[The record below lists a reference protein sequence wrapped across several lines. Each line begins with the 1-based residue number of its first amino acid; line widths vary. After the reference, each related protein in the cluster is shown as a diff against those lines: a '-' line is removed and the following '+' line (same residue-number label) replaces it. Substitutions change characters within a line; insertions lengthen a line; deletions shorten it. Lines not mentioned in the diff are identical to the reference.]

1 MKIGKIAT
9 LFLATLMLFTPLE
22 IMAANATKKTETTSL
37 VAKKKTTPKA
47 AVKKV
52 AKKKAVASSKKSAKK
67 KVPASNN
74 ETKKLYGV
82 KGANLERVS
91 VSNDQ
96 RTYQEK
102 GTTHTVMGKEA
113 SRQYSEVGT
122 ASYYADKFHGRRTA
136 SGEIFDKNGY
146 TAAHKTL
153 ALGSYA
159 LVTNVRNGKKVIV
172 RINDRGPFSKT
183 RIIDLSKGA
192 AKVIG
197 MVGAGTAKV
206 RVEAMQVDKEGYII
220 GKGAE
225 ALYQI
230 AQQEGLNLKVKGDG
244 ETLAIKADTQPT
256 PQAVVSQPKFVLK
269 VTQLKNERMAKKVQK
284 VISTVNSHIVT
295 KEKRYEVIIDVASA
309 EEAQQVKQQLNRLGY
324 TVFSYSEK

>member
-1 MKIGKIAT
+1 MKIGKIVT
-9 LFLATLMLFTPLE
+9 LLLAAMIMFTPLE
-22 IMAANATKKTETTSL
+22 TMAINTKKQTTKTQL
-37 VAKKKTTPKA
+37 IVKKKST
-47 AVKKV
+47 KKV
-52 AKKKAVASSKKSAKK
+52 ASKKKVKKKAVRSNTKSTKTT
-67 KVPASNN
+67 VPSDNQ
-74 ETKKLYGV
+74 TKKLYGV
-82 KGANLERVS
+82 KGADLERVK
-91 VSNDQ
+91 VSNNQ
-96 RTYQEK
+96 KSYQEK

-159 LVTNVRNGKKVIV
+159 LITNLRNGKKVIV

-183 RIIDLSKGA
+183 LIIDLSKGA

-244 ETLAIKADTQPT
+244 ETLAIKADTEPT

-295 KEKRYEVIIDVASA
+295 KEKRYEVIIDVSSA

>member
-1 MKIGKIAT
+1 MKIGKIVT
-9 LFLATLMLFTPLE
+9 LLLAAMIMFTPLE
-22 IMAANATKKTETTSL
+22 TMATNTKKQTTKTQL
-37 VAKKKTTPKA
+37 IVKKKST
-47 AVKKV
+47 KKV
-52 AKKKAVASSKKSAKK
+52 ASKKKVKKKAVSSNTKSTKTT
-67 KVPASNN
+67 VPSDNQ
-74 ETKKLYGV
+74 TKKLYGV
-82 KGANLERVS
+82 KGADLERVKI
-91 VSNDQ
+91 SNNQ
-96 RTYQEK
+96 KSYQEK

-159 LVTNVRNGKKVIV
+159 LITNLRNGKKVIV

-183 RIIDLSKGA
+183 LIIDLSKGA

-244 ETLAIKADTQPT
+244 ETLAIKADTEPT

-284 VISTVNSHIVT
+284 VISTLNSHIVT
-295 KEKRYEVIIDVASA
+295 KEKRYEVIIDVSSA

>member
-1 MKIGKIAT
+1 MKIGKIVT
-9 LFLATLMLFTPLE
+9 LLLAAMIMFTPLE
-22 IMAANATKKTETTSL
+22 TMATNTKKQTTKTQL
-37 VAKKKTTPKA
+37 IVKKKST
-47 AVKKV
+47 KKV
-52 AKKKAVASSKKSAKK
+52 TSKKKVKKKAVSSNTKSTKTT
-67 KVPASNN
+67 VPSDNQ
-74 ETKKLYGV
+74 TKKLYGV
-82 KGANLERVS
+82 KGADLERVKI
-91 VSNDQ
+91 SNNQ
-96 RTYQEK
+96 KSYQEK

-159 LVTNVRNGKKVIV
+159 LITNLRNGKKVIV

-183 RIIDLSKGA
+183 LIIDLSKGA

-244 ETLAIKADTQPT
+244 ETLAIKADTEPT

-295 KEKRYEVIIDVASA
+295 KEKRYEVIIDVSSA

>member
-1 MKIGKIAT
+1 MKIGKIVT
-9 LFLATLMLFTPLE
+9 LLLAAMIMFTPLE
-22 IMAANATKKTETTSL
+22 TMATNTKKQTTKTQL
-37 VAKKKTTPKA
+37 IVKKKST
-47 AVKKV
+47 KKV
-52 AKKKAVASSKKSAKK
+52 TSKKKVKKKAVSSNTKSTKTT
-67 KVPASNN
+67 VPSDNQ
-74 ETKKLYGV
+74 TKKLYGV
-82 KGANLERVS
+82 KGADLERVKI
-91 VSNDQ
+91 SNNQ
-96 RTYQEK
+96 KSYQEK

-159 LVTNVRNGKKVIV
+159 LITNLRNGKKVIV

-244 ETLAIKADTQPT
+244 ETLAIKADTEPT

-295 KEKRYEVIIDVASA
+295 KEKRYEVIIDVSSA
-309 EEAQQVKQQLNRLGY
+309 EEAQHVKQ
-324 TVFSYSEK
+324 

>member
-1 MKIGKIAT
+1 MKIGKIVT
-9 LFLATLMLFTPLE
+9 LLLAAMIMFTPLE
-22 IMAANATKKTETTSL
+22 TMATNTKKQTTKTQL
-37 VAKKKTTPKA
+37 IVKKKST
-47 AVKKV
+47 KKV
-52 AKKKAVASSKKSAKK
+52 TSKKKVKKKAVSSNTKSTKTT
-67 KVPASNN
+67 VPSDNQ
-74 ETKKLYGV
+74 TKKLYGV
-82 KGANLERVS
+82 KGADLERVKI
-91 VSNDQ
+91 SNNQ
-96 RTYQEK
+96 KSYQEK

-159 LVTNVRNGKKVIV
+159 LITNLRNGKKVIV

-244 ETLAIKADTQPT
+244 ETLAIKADTEPT

-295 KEKRYEVIIDVASA
+295 KEKRYEVIIDVSSA

>member
-1 MKIGKIAT
+1 MKIGKIVT
-9 LFLATLMLFTPLE
+9 LLLAAMIMFTPLE
-22 IMAANATKKTETTSL
+22 TMATNTKKQTTKTQL
-37 VAKKKTTPKA
+37 IVKKKST
-47 AVKKV
+47 KKV
-52 AKKKAVASSKKSAKK
+52 VSKKKVKKKAVSSNTKSTKTT
-67 KVPASNN
+67 VPSDNQ
-74 ETKKLYGV
+74 TKKLYGV
-82 KGANLERVS
+82 KGADLERVKI
-91 VSNDQ
+91 SNNQ
-96 RTYQEK
+96 KSYQEK

-159 LVTNVRNGKKVIV
+159 LITNLRNGKKVIV

-244 ETLAIKADTQPT
+244 ETLAIKADTEPT

-295 KEKRYEVIIDVASA
+295 KEKRYEVIIDVSSA

>member
-1 MKIGKIAT
+1 MKIGKIVT
-9 LFLATLMLFTPLE
+9 LLLAAMIMFTPLE
-22 IMAANATKKTETTSL
+22 TMATNTKKQTTKTQL
-37 VAKKKTTPKA
+37 IVKKKST
-47 AVKKV
+47 KKV
-52 AKKKAVASSKKSAKK
+52 TSKKKVKKKAVSSNTKSTKTT
-67 KVPASNN
+67 VPSDNQ
-74 ETKKLYGV
+74 TKKLYGV
-82 KGANLERVS
+82 KGADLERVKI
-91 VSNDQ
+91 SNNQ
-96 RTYQEK
+96 KSYQEK

-159 LVTNVRNGKKVIV
+159 LITNLRNGKKVIV

-192 AKVIG
+192 AKAIG

-244 ETLAIKADTQPT
+244 ETLAIKADTEPT

-295 KEKRYEVIIDVASA
+295 KEKRYEVIIDVSSA
-309 EEAQQVKQQLNRLGY
+309 EEAQHVKQQLNRLGY

>member
-1 MKIGKIAT
+1 MKIGKIVT
-9 LFLATLMLFTPLE
+9 LLLAAMIMFTPLE
-22 IMAANATKKTETTSL
+22 TMATNTKKQTTKTQL
-37 VAKKKTTPKA
+37 IVKKKST
-47 AVKKV
+47 KKV
-52 AKKKAVASSKKSAKK
+52 TSKKKVKKKAVSSNTKSTKTT
-67 KVPASNN
+67 VPSDNQ
-74 ETKKLYGV
+74 TKKLYGV
-82 KGANLERVS
+82 KGADLECVKI
-91 VSNDQ
+91 SNNQ
-96 RTYQEK
+96 KSYQEK

-159 LVTNVRNGKKVIV
+159 LITNLRNGKKVIV

-244 ETLAIKADTQPT
+244 ETLAIKADTEPT

-295 KEKRYEVIIDVASA
+295 KEKRYEVIIDVSSA
-309 EEAQQVKQQLNRLGY
+309 EEAQHVKQQLNRLGY

>member
-1 MKIGKIAT
+1 MKIGKIVT
-9 LFLATLMLFTPLE
+9 LLLAAMIMFTPLE
-22 IMAANATKKTETTSL
+22 TMATNTKKQATKTQL
-37 VAKKKTTPKA
+37 IVKKKST
-47 AVKKV
+47 KKV
-52 AKKKAVASSKKSAKK
+52 ASKKKVKKKAVRSNTKSTKTT
-67 KVPASNN
+67 VPSDNQ
-74 ETKKLYGV
+74 TKKLYGV
-82 KGANLERVS
+82 KGADLERVKI
-91 VSNDQ
+91 SNNQ
-96 RTYQEK
+96 KSYQEK
-102 GTTHTVMGKEA
+102 GTTHKVMGKEA

-159 LVTNVRNGKKVIV
+159 LITNLRNGKKVIV
-172 RINDRGPFSKT
+172 GINDRGPFSKT
-183 RIIDLSKGA
+183 LIIDLSKGA

-244 ETLAIKADTQPT
+244 ETLAIKADTEPT

-295 KEKRYEVIIDVASA
+295 KEKRYEVIIDVSSA

>member
-1 MKIGKIAT
+1 MKIGKIVT
-9 LFLATLMLFTPLE
+9 LLLAAMIMFTPLE
-22 IMAANATKKTETTSL
+22 TMATNTKKQTTKTQL
-37 VAKKKTTPKA
+37 IVKKKST
-47 AVKKV
+47 KKV
-52 AKKKAVASSKKSAKK
+52 TSKKKVKKKAVSSNTKSTKTT
-67 KVPASNN
+67 VPSDNQ
-74 ETKKLYGV
+74 TKKLYGV
-82 KGANLERVS
+82 KGADLERVKI
-91 VSNDQ
+91 SNNQ
-96 RTYQEK
+96 KSYQEK

-159 LVTNVRNGKKVIV
+159 LITNLRNGKKVIV

-244 ETLAIKADTQPT
+244 ETLAIKADTEPT

-295 KEKRYEVIIDVASA
+295 KEKRYEVIIDVSSA
-309 EEAQQVKQQLNRLGY
+309 EEAQHVKQQLNRLGY

>member
-1 MKIGKIAT
+1 MKIGKIVT
-9 LFLATLMLFTPLE
+9 LLLAAMIMFTPLE
-22 IMAANATKKTETTSL
+22 TMATNTKKQTTKTQL
-37 VAKKKTTPKA
+37 IVKKKST
-47 AVKKV
+47 KKV
-52 AKKKAVASSKKSAKK
+52 ASKKKVKKKAVRSNTKSTKTT
-67 KVPASNN
+67 VPSDNQ
-74 ETKKLYGV
+74 TKKLYGV
-82 KGANLERVS
+82 KGADLERVKI
-91 VSNDQ
+91 SNNQ
-96 RTYQEK
+96 KSYQEK

-159 LVTNVRNGKKVIV
+159 LITNLRNGKKVIV

-183 RIIDLSKGA
+183 LIIDLSKGA

-244 ETLAIKADTQPT
+244 ETLAIKADTEPT

-295 KEKRYEVIIDVASA
+295 KEKRYEVIIDVSSA

>member
-1 MKIGKIAT
+1 MKIGKIVT
-9 LFLATLMLFTPLE
+9 LLLAAMIMFTPLE
-22 IMAANATKKTETTSL
+22 TMATNTKKQTTKTQL
-37 VAKKKTTPKA
+37 IVKKKST
-47 AVKKV
+47 KKV
-52 AKKKAVASSKKSAKK
+52 TSKKKVKKKAVSSNTKSTKTT
-67 KVPASNN
+67 VPSDNQ
-74 ETKKLYGV
+74 TKKLYGV
-82 KGANLERVS
+82 KGADLERVKI
-91 VSNDQ
+91 SNNQ
-96 RTYQEK
+96 KSYQEK

-159 LVTNVRNGKKVIV
+159 LITNLRNGKKVIV

-244 ETLAIKADTQPT
+244 ETLAIKADTEPT

-269 VTQLKNERMAKKVQK
+269 VTQLKN
-284 VISTVNSHIVT
+284 
-295 KEKRYEVIIDVASA
+295 
-309 EEAQQVKQQLNRLGY
+309 
-324 TVFSYSEK
+324 

>member
-1 MKIGKIAT
+1 MKIGKIVT
-9 LFLATLMLFTPLE
+9 LLLAAMIMFTPLE
-22 IMAANATKKTETTSL
+22 TMATNTKKQTTKTQL
-37 VAKKKTTPKA
+37 IVKKKST
-47 AVKKV
+47 KKV
-52 AKKKAVASSKKSAKK
+52 TSKKKVKKKAVSSNTKSTKTT
-67 KVPASNN
+67 VPSDNQ
-74 ETKKLYGV
+74 TKKLYGV
-82 KGANLERVS
+82 KGADLERVKI
-91 VSNDQ
+91 SNNQ
-96 RTYQEK
+96 KSYQEK

-159 LVTNVRNGKKVIV
+159 LITNLRNGKKVIV

-183 RIIDLSKGA
+183 LIIDLSKGA

-197 MVGAGTAKV
+197 MVGTGTAKV

-244 ETLAIKADTQPT
+244 ETLAIKADTEPT

-295 KEKRYEVIIDVASA
+295 KEKRYEVIIDVSSA

>member
-1 MKIGKIAT
+1 MKIGKIVT
-9 LFLATLMLFTPLE
+9 LLLAAMIMFTPLE
-22 IMAANATKKTETTSL
+22 TMATNTKKQTTKTQL
-37 VAKKKTTPKA
+37 IVKKKST
-47 AVKKV
+47 KKV
-52 AKKKAVASSKKSAKK
+52 TSKKKVKKKAVSSNTKSTKTT
-67 KVPASNN
+67 VPSDNQ
-74 ETKKLYGV
+74 TKKLYGV
-82 KGANLERVS
+82 KGADLERVKI
-91 VSNDQ
+91 SNNQ
-96 RTYQEK
+96 KSYQEK

-159 LVTNVRNGKKVIV
+159 LITNLRNGKKVIV

-183 RIIDLSKGA
+183 LIIDLSKGA

-244 ETLAIKADTQPT
+244 ETLAIKADTEPT

-295 KEKRYEVIIDVASA
+295 KEKRYEVIIDVSSA
-309 EEAQQVKQQLNRLGY
+309 EEAQHVKQQFNRLGY

>member
-1 MKIGKIAT
+1 MKIGKIVT
-9 LFLATLMLFTPLE
+9 LLLAAMIMFTPLE
-22 IMAANATKKTETTSL
+22 TMATNTKKQTTKTQL
-37 VAKKKTTPKA
+37 IVKKKST
-47 AVKKV
+47 KKV
-52 AKKKAVASSKKSAKK
+52 TSKKKVKKKAVSSNTKSTKTT
-67 KVPASNN
+67 VPSDNQ
-74 ETKKLYGV
+74 TKKLYGV
-82 KGANLERVS
+82 KGADLERVKI
-91 VSNDQ
+91 SNNQ
-96 RTYQEK
+96 KSYQEK
-102 GTTHTVMGKEA
+102 GTMHTVMGKEA

-159 LVTNVRNGKKVIV
+159 LITNLRNGKKVIV

-244 ETLAIKADTQPT
+244 ETLAIKADTEPT

-295 KEKRYEVIIDVASA
+295 KEKRYEVIIDVSSA
-309 EEAQQVKQQLNRLGY
+309 EEAQHVKQQLNRLGY

>member
-1 MKIGKIAT
+1 MKIGKITT
-9 LFLATLMLFTPLE
+9 LLLAVMMIFTPLE
-22 IMAANATKKTETTSL
+22 TMAAK
-37 VAKKKTTPKA
+37 AKKKTPKTQLIA
-47 AVKKV
+47 KKQATKKATIKKV
-52 AKKKAVASSKKSAKK
+52 VKKKAVTSSKKSAKK
-67 KVPASNN
+67 TILTADNQ
-74 ETKKLYGV
+74 TKKLYGV
-82 KGANLERVS
+82 KGANLERVKI
-91 VSNDQ
+91 SNKQ
-96 RTYQEK
+96 KSYHEK
-102 GTTHTVMGKEA
+102 GKTHTVMGKDA

>member
-1 MKIGKIAT
+1 MKIGKIVT
-9 LFLATLMLFTPLE
+9 LLLAAMIMFTPLE
-22 IMAANATKKTETTSL
+22 TMATNTKKQTTKTQL
-37 VAKKKTTPKA
+37 IVKKKST
-47 AVKKV
+47 KKV
-52 AKKKAVASSKKSAKK
+52 VSKKKVKKKAVRSNTKSTKTT
-67 KVPASNN
+67 VPSDNQ
-74 ETKKLYGV
+74 TKKLYGV
-82 KGANLERVS
+82 KGADLERVKI
-91 VSNDQ
+91 SNNQ
-96 RTYQEK
+96 KSYQEK

-159 LVTNVRNGKKVIV
+159 LITNLRNGKKVIV

-244 ETLAIKADTQPT
+244 ETLAIKADTEPT

-295 KEKRYEVIIDVASA
+295 KEKRYEVIIDVSSA

>member
-1 MKIGKIAT
+1 MKIGKIVT
-9 LFLATLMLFTPLE
+9 LLLAAMIMFTPLE
-22 IMAANATKKTETTSL
+22 TMATNTKKQTTKTQL
-37 VAKKKTTPKA
+37 IVKKKST
-47 AVKKV
+47 KKV
-52 AKKKAVASSKKSAKK
+52 TSKKKVKKKAVSSNTKSTKTT
-67 KVPASNN
+67 VPSDNQ
-74 ETKKLYGV
+74 TKKLYGV
-82 KGANLERVS
+82 KGADLERVKI
-91 VSNDQ
+91 SNNQ
-96 RTYQEK
+96 KSYQEK
-102 GTTHTVMGKEA
+102 GTTHTIMGKEA

-159 LVTNVRNGKKVIV
+159 LITNLRNGKKVIV

-244 ETLAIKADTQPT
+244 ETLAIKADTEPT

-295 KEKRYEVIIDVASA
+295 KEKRYEVIIDVSSA
-309 EEAQQVKQQLNRLGY
+309 EEAQHVKQQLNRLGY